1 MKRKYQV
8 YLVRRG
14 YGCYGS
20 MMFHVGNTMAVSE
33 AQAENNVRF
42 RHNGA
47 VPAAWTNGDCEERG
61 DIDTFY
67 KAFPYWDNEAVA
79 KYKAELMEQRRY

>member
-1 MKRKYQV
+1 M
-8 YLVRRG
+8 
-14 YGCYGS
+14 
-20 MMFHVGNTMAVSE
+20 
-33 AQAENNVRF
+33 
-42 RHNGA
+42 
-47 VPAAWTNGDCEERG
+47 WTNGDCEERG